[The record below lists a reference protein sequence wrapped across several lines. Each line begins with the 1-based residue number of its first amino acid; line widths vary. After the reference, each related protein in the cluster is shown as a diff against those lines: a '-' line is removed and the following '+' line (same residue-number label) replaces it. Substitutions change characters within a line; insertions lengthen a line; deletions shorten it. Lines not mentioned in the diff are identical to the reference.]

1 MQSEHRENEHIE
13 SEHGDKHNKHEL
25 NEHEKKKKCHKRV
38 AKRINIVNKKEND
51 ANGKTKVLPTFITMG
66 SWCKSMIM
74 WKLIKKPKVEIQMPN
89 VNTPKVKCVNVNVS
103 GRRLTLN

>member
-1 MQSEHRENEHIE
+1 
-13 SEHGDKHNKHEL
+13 
-25 NEHEKKKKCHKRV
+25 
-38 AKRINIVNKKEND
+38 
-51 ANGKTKVLPTFITMG
+51 VLPTFITMG